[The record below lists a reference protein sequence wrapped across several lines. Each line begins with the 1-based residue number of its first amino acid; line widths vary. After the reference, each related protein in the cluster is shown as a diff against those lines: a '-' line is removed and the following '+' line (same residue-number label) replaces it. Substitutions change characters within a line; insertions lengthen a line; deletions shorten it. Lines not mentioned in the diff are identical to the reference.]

1 MGYADSPNSK
11 MVMDWH
17 LAQGEDAVEV
27 EPSLEQSKIY
37 QQSVGSTGNGVPLSG
52 LTGFAPQFE
61 SQGSRLCWEN
71 MCLPVRAGT
80 SSLGCGTGLKAEEG
94 NEGLHCNNSDLLLL
108 FPFVGL
114 FLSCAGQEGPSTVA
128 AMERKEQE
136 ALYSTIQGFVG
147 KWWNVSDL
155 YPDPCGRTGLQFT
168 TILSFAH
175 SAKFSNH
182 LCEFN
187 HLNSLSIFNCF
198 SSPSQSPIEIPSSN
212 WQKLANS
219 LDSLEFRS
227 NPHLI
232 GTIPT
237 SIDYLKNLQSLVL
250 LEKGLTGKLP
260 IEPGKLVNLRRLAL
274 AGNQI
279 TGQIPASIG
288 GLTKLLIFDLSRN
301 NLSGSMLL
309 TLGKLAPLLKL
320 DLSYNNLQ
328 EKIPKEIG
336 NLHNVTFLDLRS
348 NNFSGGL
355 VGSIEE
361 MVSLKEMVVSN
372 NPIFGGGLNGIRWEN
387 LQNLEIWIFVTWN

>member
-1 MGYADSPNSK
+1 
-11 MVMDWH
+11 
-17 LAQGEDAVEV
+17 
-27 EPSLEQSKIY
+27 
-37 QQSVGSTGNGVPLSG
+37 
-52 LTGFAPQFE
+52 
-61 SQGSRLCWEN
+61 
-71 MCLPVRAGT
+71 
-80 SSLGCGTGLKAEEG
+80 
-94 NEGLHCNNSDLLLL
+94 
-108 FPFVGL
+108 
-114 FLSCAGQEGPSTVA
+114 QEGTSTVA
-128 AMERKEQE
+128 PMERKEKE

-147 KWWNVSDL
+147 KWWNGSDL
-155 YPDPCGRTGLQFT
+155 YPDPFGRTGLQGVSCDFFHG
-168 TILSFAH
+168 LWH
-175 SAKFSNH
+175 VSAISIGPVYD
-182 LCEFN
+182 
-187 HLNSLSIFNCF
+187 NSLVCSQCKIFK
-198 SSPSQSPIEIPSSN
+198 PPLQSPIEIPSSN

-219 LDSLEFRS
+219 LDSLEFGS
-227 NPHLI
+227 NPRLI

-260 IEPGKLVNLRRLAL
+260 IEPSKLVNLRRLAL

-279 TGQIPASIG
+279 NGQIPASIG

-309 TLGKLAPLLKL
+309 TLGKLARLLKL

-355 VGSIEE
+355 VQSIEE
-361 MVSLKEMVVSN
+361 IVSLIEMVVSN

-387 LQNLEIWIFVTWN
+387 LQNLEILDLCNMELMGAIPESVAEMERLRFLGLNDNKLTGNLPKKMAIMPRFR